1 MLVKNEYKTPLP
13 AKMNRFVPIHR
24 TPSDADQLLTSFE
37 TPGQQLRPLQTL
49 KKKPLAD
56 QLTIK
61 STKTL

>member
-1 MLVKNEYKTPLP
+1 
-13 AKMNRFVPIHR
+13 MNRFVPIHR

-37 TPGQQLRPLQTL
+37 TPCQQLRPLQTL